1 MILEFFRAIVYQ
13 PLFNGLVLLYEHVSF
28 EDLGLAIIFLTIA
41 VRVVLFP
48 LFHKTAKHQKISQ
61 ELQPKVK
68 EIRKKYKDDKEA
80 QTKALMD
87 LYKDNQIHPLTPI
100 LLLILQMPVLFS
112 LYRIFIN
119 GFSNGA
125 LDMLYSF
132 VPAPEHINQTLLGIV
147 TLSEVSI
154 PLVIAAA
161 IAQYIQGV
169 LVSSKSRSQKGAAN
183 GQAQKMAKLGI
194 FMGPAMALIILL
206 RFPAAVALYW
216 LTSTIFSIIQQI
228 IINHSMSKEK
238 EKKME
243 NEQT

>member
-1 MILEFFRAIVYQ
+1 MILDFFRAIVYQ

-41 VRVVLFP
+41 VRLVLFP

-87 LYKDNQIHPLTPI
+87 LYKDNQINPITPI
-100 LLLILQMPVLFS
+100 FLLILQMPVLFS

-119 GFSNGA
+119 GFSNGS

-132 VPAPEHINQTLLGIV
+132 VSPPAHINQTLLGIV
-147 TLSEVSI
+147 TLSKVSI

-169 LVSSKSRSQKGAAN
+169 LVSSRSSKNGAAPA
-183 GQAQKMAKLGI
+183 QAQKMAKIGI
-194 FMGPAMALIILL
+194 FMGPAMALIILM
-206 RFPAAVALYW
+206 RFPSAVALYW

-228 IINHSMSKEK
+228 IINRSMNKEK
-238 EKKME
+238 DNKAE
-243 NEQT
+243 NERA